1 MTLFTTTKTA
11 TVLIAAAS
19 VLYFSGCS
27 SSEEKRDLKEVKEM
41 KASDIIVAE
50 GTKLEHRAVSDHQ
63 KEINLDTKD
72 FYYSLKDKDVNTDAT
87 GETFNRVEAQKNVK
101 NEVKE
106 GKIVERN
113 VRIDT
118 PYNYIRIDLLK
129 TSLSKTFIVKCSS
142 CHDDYANGI
151 IGPSLLHKDGEYIYK
166 QLLAYKQ
173 KDGANILM
181 QDLVRKMSDA
191 SLKEMAEE
199 VANFNKEVRALKGEE
214 K

>member
-1 MTLFTTTKTA
+1 MTLIKTLTSLALVSMTT
-11 TVLIAAAS
+11 
-19 VLYFSGCS
+19 LYFTGCS
-27 SSEEKRDLKEVKEM
+27 SSEERSEQKEVKEM
-41 KASDIIVAE
+41 KASDIVVAE
-50 GTKLEHRAVSDHQ
+50 GKENVRMQVSDH
-63 KEINLDTKD
+63 KEELDKDKKD
-72 FYYSLKDKDVNTDAT
+72 FYYSLKEKDVKTDASE
-87 GETFNRVEAQKNVK
+87 ETFTRVDAQKRVK
-101 NEVKE
+101 NEVKDN
-106 GKIVERN
+106 KVVERN

-151 IGPSLLHKDGEYIYK
+151 IGPSLLHKDGAYIYK

-181 QDLVRKMSDA
+181 QDLVRRMSDEELRA
-191 SLKEMAEE
+191 MADE